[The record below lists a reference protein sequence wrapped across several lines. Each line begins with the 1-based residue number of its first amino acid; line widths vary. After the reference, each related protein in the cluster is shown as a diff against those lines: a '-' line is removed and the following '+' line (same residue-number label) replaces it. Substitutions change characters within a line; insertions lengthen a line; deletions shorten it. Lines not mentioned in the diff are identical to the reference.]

1 MYRLAPV
8 LFLAFL
14 SSFSTFSAHAQS
26 TDPPRSVVF
35 APNYPSLPEN
45 LQTPSLSLVLNRQD
59 AGTPSIRHGEEPKAT
74 WPSQPVGYAFCNR
87 GEITTS
93 RISGIRDDQ
102 KRTACVR
109 PDRARDPWLGF
120 DKVQHVTF
128 SFLGTLGNQY
138 VLVNKLDVAEPD
150 ALPVS
155 IAVTATIGLGK
166 EVYDKKRGPRR
177 HFSYRDLL
185 ADAVGIGLAT
195 LVIAF

>member
-1 MYRLAPV
+1 MYRLAHV

-14 SSFSTFSAHAQS
+14 SSFSAFSAHAQS

-35 APNYPSLPEN
+35 APNYRSLPEN
-45 LQTPSLSLVLNRQD
+45 LPTSPLRLALNR
-59 AGTPSIRHGEEPKAT
+59 E
-74 WPSQPVGYAFCNR
+74 
-87 GEITTS
+87 
-93 RISGIRDDQ
+93 
-102 KRTACVR
+102 
-109 PDRARDPWLGF
+109 RDPWLGF

-128 SFLGTLGNQY
+128 SFLGTLSNQY
-138 VLVNKLDVAEPD
+138 VLVNKLDVAESH

-155 IAVTATIGLGK
+155 IAVTATLGLGK

-195 LVIAF
+195 VLIAF